1 MRIRVKASVG
11 RLPPTVAEIDRH
23 PREKKVFFEGTSPM
37 TTRMMKRIGWGETRW
52 EDEGEKDKRERG
64 KS

>member
-23 PREKKVFFEGTSPM
+23 PREKKGFFRGNVANDNTNDE
-37 TTRMMKRIGWGETRW
+37 
-52 EDEGEKDKRERG
+52 EDWVGGDKMG
-64 KS
+64 G